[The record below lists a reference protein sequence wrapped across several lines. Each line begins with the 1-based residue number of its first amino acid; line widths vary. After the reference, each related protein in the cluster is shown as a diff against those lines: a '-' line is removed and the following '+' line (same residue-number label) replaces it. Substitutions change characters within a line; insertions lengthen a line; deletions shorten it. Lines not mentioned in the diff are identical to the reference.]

1 VVTARNFFGTRPAYD
16 VALGT
21 RRLYGAGEI
30 NSDALK
36 RGRYAVNKA
45 ELVNRV
51 SDSVEGGRSAAQNA
65 VEAVFDAIQEAV
77 ARGEKVAITGF
88 GVFERVDRAART
100 GRNPATGE
108 PVEVEASSVPK
119 FRPGSEFK
127 AYVSGAKEF
136 TRGVVTSA
144 REAAALGARAVGDAL
159 APEAAA
165 ASVKPARPSAQKA
178 ATPAKKA
185 TKTAAAKKAAAKK
198 APAKRA

>member
-1 VVTARNFFGTRPAYD
+1 VYG

-21 RRLYGAGEI
+21 RRLYGAWEI
-30 NSDALK
+30 ISTI
-36 RGRYAVNKA
+36 RGVREERVNKA

-51 SDSVEGGRSAAQNA
+51 SESVEGGRTAAQRA

-77 ARGEKVAITGF
+77 SRGEKVAITGF
-88 GVFERVDRAART
+88 GVFEKVDRAART

-108 PVEVEASSVPK
+108 PVEVQASSVPK

-144 REAAALGARAVGDAL
+144 REAAAQGARAVGDAIS
-159 APEAAA
+159 PEGA
-165 ASVKPARPSAQKA
+165 ASKPNAQKA
-178 ATPAKKA
+178 VAPAKKA
-185 TKTAAAKKAAAKK
+185 AKAAKQASPGKVAQKAPAKK
-198 APAKRA
+198 APRKAP